1 MTFDLSPLGETCTG
15 RRCDVSAR
23 GLCLR
28 GCVHAVLLLLMT
40 MMQNNS
46 VEPYW
51 RRSQVPAAHSW
62 PGATS
67 QDCEQ
72 QQQQPDLPNTLVASF
87 HRSIHLH
94 EQAKFR
100 FSGLQ
105 LWAKLS
111 VCSFL
116 LHWEK
121 QTKSKQK
128 KGLFSYFLKLWVLSL
143 KTKQSHSDVPPW
155 LYGSNVT
162 KKIIITIKF
171 CQIIY
176 FVNKI
181 LPVLLPNTTWAC
193 VPNMALCYQLPVIPL
208 NQRLPAPPFFISLFF
223 FWCHLFFTK
232 NKSLFFLFLLVR

>member
-28 GCVHAVLLLLMT
+28 GCVHAVLLLLMM

-51 RRSQVPAAHSW
+51 RRSRVPTAHSW
-62 PGATS
+62 PDATS
-67 QDCEQ
+67 QDCEQQ
-72 QQQQPDLPNTLVASF
+72 QQQQPDLPNTLVASL

-111 VCSFL
+111 DCSFL

-121 QTKSKQK
+121 QTKQTEKR
-128 KGLFSYFLKLWVLSL
+128 LFSYFLKLWVLSL

-162 KKIIITIKF
+162 KKIIMIKF

-181 LPVLLPNTTWAC
+181 LQVLLPNTTWAC

-208 NQRLPAPPFFISLFF
+208 KQRPTSTSL
-223 FWCHLFFTK
+223 LYFTI
-232 NKSLFFLFLLVR
+232 FLLMPFIFHKK